1 MDTAHTTPQQ
11 SGKMLSKPIVFSPG
25 ARDGKR
31 KKLELRE
38 VFNADEDDNAAQPQ
52 RKRKLVPLGKS
63 QLVTVYFKR
72 NYRGITS
79 F

>member
-38 VFNADEDDNAAQPQ
+38 VFNADEDDNSAQPQ
-52 RKRKLVPLGKS
+52 RKRKLVPLGKFRDN
-63 QLVTVYFKR
+63 LFIYIFFYNT
-72 NYRGITS
+72 
-79 F
+79 